1 MIFDS
6 GILPDPVIRLCAA
19 AGTIALSGFP
29 GLFLSRRP
37 GTGQRIA
44 ALLSIAAS
52 LAGLAT
58 AIGLLLAPRTETWL
72 LDWNLPFGPCELAAD
87 PLSALFLLPV
97 FLVCGCG
104 SLYAL
109 AYWPA
114 DANRRTEPGL
124 TFFFGLL
131 SASMAFLLLARN
143 GVLFLAAWE
152 IMALSGWFLL
162 ITEHRDAE
170 VRKAGI
176 VYLVATHTGTVGLF
190 ILFAQLRAATGTFA
204 FPPLHSL
211 DPAVGATGLFL
222 AALIGFGAKSGL
234 MPFHIW
240 LPSAHANAP
249 SHVSA
254 LLSGVMLKMGV
265 YGMLRIL
272 FFFRVPMPWWGILLA
287 VLGTASALLGIVFAA
302 TQRDLKRL
310 LACSSIENIG
320 IIYIGIGAAVYAT
333 ATGNGP
339 LALLCLAGAL
349 LHALNHSLFK
359 PLLFLGSGA
368 VIHAAGTRELDRM
381 GGLARRLPWTAACFL
396 VGSVAI
402 CGLPPLNGFA
412 GEFLLYFSFLSEA
425 KSAPVPWMALL
436 APLLALVG
444 GIAVAAFVKAYGV
457 AFLGA
462 PRSQKAAHGHEPG
475 WPMLAPMALLAFLC
489 ILFGVY
495 PQPLVRLA
503 ESAAVSVLPWPI
515 APEWRVAS
523 RIPLDFLTGVWA
535 VLVGTC
541 LLAGFLYVRRI
552 RSLPT
557 AASETW
563 GCGYLAPTPRMA
575 YTGAS
580 FSEMLSGLFE
590 GAVRPSINVPAILGA
605 TPRPSRY
612 RFSPTETVLERGII
626 PAFSFVAG
634 SFSLLRRLQHGQMNV
649 YMLYIFVTL
658 FLLMVWVH

>member
-6 GILPDPVIRLCAA
+6 GIFPDPVICLCAA

-29 GLFLSRRP
+29 GLFLSRSP
-37 GTGQRIA
+37 GTGQRVA
-44 ALLSIAAS
+44 ALLSVLAS
-52 LAGLAT
+52 LTGLA
-58 AIGLLLAPRTETWL
+58 AAVGLLLVPRSETWL

-87 PLSALFLLPV
+87 PLSALFLIPV
-97 FLVCGCG
+97 FLICGCG

-109 AYWPA
+109 AYWPGE
-114 DANRRTEPGL
+114 ANRRTEPAL

-143 GVLFLAAWE
+143 GVLFLSAWE
-152 IMALSGWFLL
+152 IMAISGWFLL
-162 ITEHRDAE
+162 VTEHRETE

-190 ILFAQLRAATGTFA
+190 ILFAQLRAATGTFV

-211 DPAVGATGLFL
+211 DPAAGASVMFL

-265 YGMLRIL
+265 YGMLRTL
-272 FFFRVPMPWWGILLA
+272 FFFRAPLPWWGILLL
-287 VLGTASALLGIVFAA
+287 VLGGASTVLGIVFASA
-302 TQRDLKRL
+302 QRDVKRL

-320 IIYIGIGAAVYAT
+320 IIYLGIGAGVYAT
-333 ATGNGP
+333 ATGNAP

-368 VIHAAGTRELDRM
+368 IIHAAGTRELDRM
-381 GGLARRLPWTAACFL
+381 GGLSRRLPWTSAFFL

-425 KSAPVPWMALL
+425 RSAPVPWMALL
-436 APLLALVG
+436 APLLALAG
-444 GIAVAAFVKAYGV
+444 GIAVASFVKAYGV

-462 PRSQKAAHGHEPG
+462 PRTQKAARGHESK

-503 ESAAVSVLPWPI
+503 ESAAGSVLPWPI
-515 APEWRVAS
+515 VPEWRVAS
-523 RIPLDFLTGVWA
+523 RIPLEFLTGVWA
-535 VLVGTC
+535 FLLGGC
-541 LLAGFLYVRRI
+541 LLAGILYFRRI
-552 RSLPT
+552 RALPV

-563 GCGYLAPTPRMA
+563 GCGYLAPTPRMQ

-580 FSEMLSGLFE
+580 FSEILTGLFA
-590 GAVRPSINVPAILGA
+590 GAVRPSENVPAIEGP
-605 TPRPSRY
+605 TPHASHY
-612 RFSPTETVLERGII
+612 RFSPTESLLERGIL
-626 PAFSFVAG
+626 PALSWVAG
-634 SFSLLRRLQHGQMNV
+634 SFSLLRRFQHGQMNV

-658 FLLMVWVH
+658 FLLMIWVP